1 MRTIRGRQ
9 GEARRSDG
17 IETRNQLMDAAEELF
32 AELGVEGASIRS
44 INAAAGLAPAAVHY
58 HFGSKDRL
66 IAAVIGRRGAQVQQ
80 RTAELLAAI
89 EQSPAPSA
97 LDVVRALAEPFIEL
111 LEQDQTTGRRWLQ
124 IVGEMVLV
132 RDERVQQV
140 GFGPNSPEVRF
151 ERAVAALYPELPKA
165 YVLVQWRTATTAMI
179 QLLGHA
185 PTGGDG
191 KLRRAELDDI
201 VRFVASGFDGVCR
214 AKANANS
221 RQ

>member
-1 MRTIRGRQ
+1 MAARTIRGRQ

-17 IETRNQLMDAAEELF
+17 IETRNLLMDAAEELF

-66 IAAVIGRRGAQVQQ
+66 IAAVIARRGADVQA
-80 RTAELLAAI
+80 RSAELLGKVEAAAHPKAI
-89 EQSPAPSA
+89 
-97 LDVVRALAEPFIEL
+97 DVVQALAEPFIEL
-111 LEQDQTTGRRWLQ
+111 LERDHVTGRRWLQ

-132 RDERVQQV
+132 RDERVEQV
-140 GFGPNSPEVRF
+140 GFGPGSPEVRF
-151 ERAVAALYPELPKA
+151 ERVIVALYPALPKA
-165 YVLVQWRTATTAMI
+165 YVLAQWRTATTALI

-185 PTGGDG
+185 PIV
-191 KLRRAELDDI
+191 RRAELDDI
-201 VRFVASGFDGVCR
+201 VRFVAEGLDGVCR
-214 AKANANS
+214 AKTKS